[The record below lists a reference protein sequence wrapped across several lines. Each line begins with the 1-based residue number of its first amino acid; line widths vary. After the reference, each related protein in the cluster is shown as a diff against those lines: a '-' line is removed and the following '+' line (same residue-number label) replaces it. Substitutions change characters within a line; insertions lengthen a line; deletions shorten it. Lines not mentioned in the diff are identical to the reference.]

1 MKYEAKVF
9 CSEKFGDIKTVLID
23 NEVWFVGSE
32 ICAVLEYT
40 NSRKALKD
48 HVPAKYKKIIS
59 AKSLRQTA
67 SNQESNESLRLFS
80 STPMGGAQRLTLIN
94 EAGLYKLIFASK
106 MPAAVE
112 FSDWVCEIVLPAIR
126 KTGEYRSAWQDKR
139 EATKIIR
146 RNLTDA
152 IKNFIGYLKERNELD
167 RPENVWYIIFT
178 KLVNNTLGIKDKN
191 TPLIEGSVRDNLS
204 EETLDKISRAEDV
217 AARVIEAGM
226 IQEKS
231 HHEIHEACK
240 QQLAAWVILDDLKN
254 LFKE

>member
-32 ICAVLEYT
+32 ICAVLAYT

-80 STPMGGAQRLTLIN
+80 SAPMGGAQRLTLIN

-126 KTGEYRSAWQDKR
+126 KTGEYRATWQDKR
-139 EATKIIR
+139 EATKIFR

-178 KLVNNTLGIKDKN
+178 KLVNNTLGIKDN
-191 TPLIEGSVRDNLS
+191 RDNLS
-204 EETLDKISRAEDV
+204 AEMLDKISRTEDV

-240 QQLAAWVILDDLKN
+240 RQLAAWVILDDLKN